1 MLGVP
6 GTMRVVLNSSSR
18 ALEQTKREKHAVA
31 LTFELADPLR
41 QLDDAL
47 QRRPLELTTTRWCRR
62 QQR

>member
-1 MLGVP
+1 
-6 GTMRVVLNSSSR
+6 MRVVLNSSSR

-41 QLDDAL
+41 HRQLDDAL